1 MAAVHLTHSKGI
13 YRVRVLPPDAA
24 PAVPLA
30 AETHVG
36 HLSAKLAAGIVA
48 AHLGLPIV
56 DHTAKEAAR

>member
-48 AHLGLPIV
+48 THLGLPVI
-56 DHTAKEAAR
+56 DETQKGGA